1 MVKTRVNKFEVSTA
15 GEYSKVFIFSFYE
28 KKFAADLLAS
38 HNFSN
43 DIFSKKLQ
51 RLFFLAA

>member
-43 DIFSKKLQ
+43 NIFFLKLQ
-51 RLFFLAA
+51 SLLFLAV